1 VDRRGTFTGQRSNGD
16 GSPERVETERLVLRR
31 WHEDDRAAVVDIW
44 ADPDVWRA
52 VGPGVMGVPFD
63 ADYAAGRFEHHLSH
77 WEQHGFGL
85 WLAQERV
92 SGQVAG
98 WVGAAHPTYVP
109 ELAEAVEI
117 AWTLRRPFW
126 GQGLASEG
134 AAAAV
139 QSTFAHAVLDEV
151 ISLINPANVR
161 SISVAERLGMSP
173 ASDVLRPDT
182 GEVLRVYR
190 LSR

>member
-1 VDRRGTFTGQRSNGD
+1 MTRHSEHQAQQQPGRF
-16 GSPERVETERLVLRR
+16 PERVQTERLVLRR

-52 VGPGVMGVPFD
+52 IGPGAMGMRFD

-85 WLAQERV
+85 WLARERFG
-92 SGQVAG
+92 GQAAG

-117 AWTLRRPFW
+117 AWTLRRPEVT
-126 GQGLASEG
+126 GAIVGVRSEEQVSGIAG
-134 AAAAV
+134 AA
-139 QSTFAHAVLDEV
+139 D
-151 ISLINPANVR
+151 I
-161 SISVAERLGMSP
+161 
-173 ASDVLRPDT
+173 
-182 GEVLRVYR
+182 R
-190 LSR
+190 LSDDDALAIEQRLAQQAA

>member
-1 VDRRGTFTGQRSNGD
+1 VSGTREHQVARF
-16 GSPERVETERLVLRR
+16 PERVQTERLVLRR
-31 WHEDDRAAVVDIW
+31 WQKSDRAAVVDIW

-52 VGPGVMGVPFD
+52 IGPGVMGMPFD
-63 ADYAAGRFEHHLSH
+63 ADYASGRFEHHLSH
-77 WEQHGFGL
+77 WERHSFGM
-85 WLAQERV
+85 WLALERL

-109 ELAEAVEI
+109 ELANAVEI
-117 AWTLRRPFW
+117 GWTLRRPFW

-139 QSTFAHAVLDEV
+139 KAAFAHLVLDQV
-151 ISLINPANVR
+151 VSIINPANQR
-161 SISVAERLGMSP
+161 SRAVAERLGMSITR
-173 ASDVLRPDT
+173 DVRRPDT

-190 LSR
+190 LRR

>member
-1 VDRRGTFTGQRSNGD
+1 MSRHSEHEAQQQPGRF
-16 GSPERVETERLVLRR
+16 PERVETERLVLRR

-44 ADPDVWRA
+44 RDPDVWRA
-52 VGPGVMGVPFD
+52 IGPGVTGTRFD

-92 SGQVAG
+92 RGQVAG
-98 WVGAAHPTYVP
+98 WVGPAHPTYVP

-151 ISLINPANVR
+151 ISLINPANAR

-173 ASDVLRPDT
+173 ARDIRRPDT
-182 GEVLRVYR
+182 GEVLRFYR

>member
-1 VDRRGTFTGQRSNGD
+1 MSGHCDQRAQQQRGRF
-16 GSPERVETERLVLRR
+16 PERLETERLVLRR
-31 WHEDDRAAVVDIW
+31 WQEDDRGAVVDIW
-44 ADPDVWRA
+44 SDPDVWRA
-52 VGPGVMGVPFD
+52 IGPGVTGMRFD
-63 ADYAAGRFEHHLSH
+63 AAYAASRFEHHLSH

-98 WVGAAHPTYVP
+98 WVGPAHPTYVP
-109 ELAEAVEI
+109 ELADAVEI
-117 AWTLRRPFW
+117 GWTLRRRFW
-126 GQGLASEG
+126 GQGMASEG

-139 QSTFAHAVLDEV
+139 QTTLAHTLLDGV
-151 ISLINPANVR
+151 ISLINPANAR

-173 ASDVLRPDT
+173 ARDIRRPDT